1 MSVLALFAFEE
12 DFFFLFVVFLI
23 LFRSPGNVVTFRS
36 KLEPVSFVLFR
47 AACLRFLP
55 SRISETKLVPLFKT
69 SFPMD
74 LAPRFTRGKTD
85 RPKEA
90 KMFPN
95 PYPSCLCEPEKYPFP
110 VWER

>member
-1 MSVLALFAFEE
+1 MSCFALFAFEE
-12 DFFFLFVVFLI
+12 DLFFIFVAFLV
-23 LFRSPGNVVTFRS
+23 LFRSPENVVTFRS

-74 LAPRFTRGKTD
+74 LAPRFTSGKTD
-85 RPKEA
+85 RPREV
-90 KMFPN
+90 KMFPI
-95 PYPSCLCEPEKYPFP
+95 P
-110 VWER
+110 

>member
-1 MSVLALFAFEE
+1 M
-12 DFFFLFVVFLI
+12 
-23 LFRSPGNVVTFRS
+23 VTFCS

-55 SRISETKLVPLFKT
+55 SRILETKLVSLFKT

-74 LAPRFTRGKTD
+74 LVPRFTRGKTD

-90 KMFPN
+90 KMLPN
-95 PYPSCLCEPEKYPFP
+95 P
-110 VWER
+110 